1 MTISLCIMQRFEH
14 LVGICNHILLTGNSD
29 DSEFVLPEMFSEEWI
44 KLLSMASLHGM
55 LPVVMSFFETRR
67 IEHQELRTIVI
78 KWFGMAQ
85 MSINNYRMRLKTMC
99 ELAGMFAEA
108 GLDVMFF
115 KGAALAQLYP
125 VPEWRVFSDIDFYL
139 YGKWKEGNYVLARHG
154 IESSPYP
161 HHNTEAVLHN
171 ILLENHYDFVER
183 LNHRQ
188 NLILDDELKRLADE
202 EGRNI
207 KATFLG
213 ENMKSVYVMT
223 PTMNAIFL
231 MRHMS
236 AHFVS
241 ESIPLRMLY
250 DWILFLRTHAK
261 DVDWERVDKLYMA
274 SGMTEFVGIVQGLL
288 QKYFQVEIPLC
299 PVKPLLSKKTEKVW
313 KSIACPPKVNP
324 YKKKGWLYYLYE
336 AKVFLANRW
345 KHQIVYPGESYVFLF
360 VRYSWS
366 AMKRKLKTN

>member
-1 MTISLCIMQRFEH
+1 MRIDWIVERCNEVLFGIMAEKDPLTSLTAKELDR
-14 LVGICNHILLTGNSD
+14 IL
-29 DSEFVLPEMFSEEWI
+29 SET
-44 KLLSMASLHGM
+44 ARHGM
-55 LPVVMSFFETRR
+55 LPVVVES
-67 IEHQELRTIVI
+67 LTIVKKTEQDKKNVLI
-78 KWFGMAQ
+78 KWYGASELSKKKYWKLLALMEQLALQFKGA
-85 MSINNYRMRLKTMC
+85 RM
-99 ELAGMFAEA
+99 
-108 GLDVMFF
+108 DVMFM
-115 KGAALAQLYP
+115 KGATNALWYPDPQL
-125 VPEWRVFSDIDFYL
+125 RVFSDIDYYL
-139 YGKWKEGNYVLARHG
+139 FGESMKGVKELEKIGVKTK
-154 IESSPYP
+154 EFP
-161 HHNTEAVLHN
+161 HHHTRAYLDG
-171 ILLENHYDFVER
+171 ILLENHYDFLDR
-183 LNHRQ
+183 KSHQSNYL
-188 NLILDDELKRLADE
+188 LDDELKKLADK
-202 EGRNI
+202 EGR
-207 KATFLG
+207 KYSFRF
-213 ENMKSVYVMT
+213 ENKEIDNAYCMS
-223 PTMNAIFL
+223 PTMNALFL

-236 AHFVS
+236 CHFVA
-241 ESIPLRMLY
+241 ETMPLRMLY
-250 DWILFLRTHAK
+250 DWALFLRTHAK